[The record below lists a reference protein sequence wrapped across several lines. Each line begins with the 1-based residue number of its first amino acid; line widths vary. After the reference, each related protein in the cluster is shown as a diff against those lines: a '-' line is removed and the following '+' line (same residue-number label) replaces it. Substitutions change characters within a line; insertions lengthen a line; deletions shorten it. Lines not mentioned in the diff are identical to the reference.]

1 MTPGG
6 GVLNTPVMRQL
17 DDSVREFQLACAHD
31 AIEPALM
38 YFDLHALEIW
48 FGCAPHRLRELL
60 GDLISRGAPQ
70 DSVVAAVYAFLL
82 GDPVPR
88 PLQSTRLNEAVLPEA
103 DAFVQ
108 MYEHRVAGRTDAA
121 LAASAQVLAAR
132 IGLDSV
138 FDRRGGWNLF
148 LSVQLGTTAMLAG
161 ELSQALGF
169 FGEARMHPPSPVLR
183 CLLREACAKEALLEA
198 CEGSLENARLR
209 LREAREI
216 ERSTSWSEPGIDA
229 ILAVVEAILD
239 PHHETAEQ
247 RIAEIPL
254 GQIGE
259 IWPYYVIARN
269 RVLAMR
275 GAYTES
281 ERMLE
286 RLDSMALTRVP
297 GVGYPGSIIAL
308 VRTSLRLGVDDP
320 RGAEVHLATVDPGL
334 QRSYLM
340 QALVSLNLGQPRR
353 ALQRVLDMPEP
364 DRDMRQI
371 AVWRHVI
378 LAAAHL
384 RLDELDEVRSVLDGV
399 MRLPGAFTAEDAR
412 QFDLQV
418 REFAE
423 ANVVGWPATD
433 APAGP
438 FARAAGTTGRHL
450 TEREIEVLRLLA
462 AGHARDE
469 IAATLFISLNTLKTQ
484 LRSIYRKLE
493 VSQRS
498 AAVLEA
504 QRRGLV

>member
-6 GVLNTPVMRQL
+6 GVLNTPAIRQL
-17 DDSVREFQLACAHD
+17 DDAVREFQLACAQESLD
-31 AIEPALM
+31 PALM

-60 GDLISRGAPQ
+60 GNLMSRGAPA

-82 GDPVPR
+82 GDPIPR

-103 DAFVQ
+103 DAFVR

-121 LAASAQVLAAR
+121 IAASTEVLADR
-132 IGLDSV
+132 IGLDTV

-161 ELSQALGF
+161 ELSQALRF
-169 FGEARMHPPSPVLR
+169 FAEARMHPPSPVLR
-183 CLLREACAKEALLEA
+183 FLLREACAKEALLEA
-198 CEGSLENARLR
+198 CEGSMESARTR
-209 LREAREI
+209 ADEARAI

-229 ILAVVEAILD
+229 ILAVVDAILD
-239 PHHETAEQ
+239 SDGERAE
-247 RIAEIPL
+247 RVMAEIPL

-269 RVLAMR
+269 RVLATR

-281 ERMLE
+281 EQMLE
-286 RLDSMALTRVP
+286 MLDGMAMARVP
-297 GVGYPGSIIAL
+297 GEGYPGSIVAL
-308 VRTSLRLGVDDP
+308 VRTSLRLGIDDP
-320 RGAEVHLATVDPGL
+320 RGAEVYLETSDPSL
-334 QRSYLM
+334 QRTYLM
-340 QALVSLNLGQPRR
+340 QALLSLNLGQPRR

-364 DRDMRQI
+364 DRDLRQI
-371 AVWRHVI
+371 AIWRHVI

-384 RLDELDEVRSVLDGV
+384 RLDEPEECRSVLERA
-399 MRLPGAFTAEDAR
+399 MRLPGTFSAEDAR

-418 REFAE
+418 REFAL
-423 ANVVGWPATD
+423 AAVPGWPATD

-450 TEREIEVLRLLA
+450 TEREVEVLRLLA
-462 AGHARDE
+462 GGSTRDE
-469 IAATLFISLNTLKTQ
+469 IATALFISLNTLKTQ
-484 LRSIYRKLE
+484 LRSIYRKLG